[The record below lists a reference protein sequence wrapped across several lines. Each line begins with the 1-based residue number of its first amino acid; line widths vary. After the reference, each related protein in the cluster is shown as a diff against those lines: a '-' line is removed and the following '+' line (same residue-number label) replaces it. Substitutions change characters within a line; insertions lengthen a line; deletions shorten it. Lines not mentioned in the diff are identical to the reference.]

1 MEIILGKT
9 AGFCKGIKLALDTVS
24 KELDRVDS
32 IECLGDLLHNDQVIA
47 RLKEKGLKIIE
58 NIRDAKEK
66 VIIRAHG
73 VKKDVYEYAE
83 KNNIELID
91 CTCPKL
97 LKIHELAEKLSQK
110 NYYVVLIGEK
120 SHVEVQGTISFC
132 KNGEIIENLEE
143 LKTKIDYLNTKEKIA
158 VLTQT
163 TYNLQ
168 KFLEIENFLKK
179 NLKPNLKIY
188 NSICNATEIR
198 QEETKNISK
207 NVDYMI
213 IIGGRK
219 SANTNRLHEIA
230 RENCKRTIKI
240 EEVSELYNQNL
251 EQINKVGIMA
261 GASTSQKSI
270 EEVIEYLK
278 ERE

>member
-97 LKIHELAEKLSQK
+97 LKIHELAEKLSQE

-179 NLKPNLKIY
+179 NLKPKLKIY

-219 SANTNRLHEIA
+219 SANTNRLYEIA